1 MHVTTAY
8 DEQRV
13 RKVGGVWVTPGLAD
27 LHSHLGVMSA
37 PSLSTNLSGQSLSFP
52 PRVRD

>member
-1 MHVTTAY
+1 MTNNEYENLEAC
-8 DEQRV
+8 
-13 RKVGGVWVTPGLAD
+13 GLILGLAD
-27 LHSHLGVMSA
+27 LHLHLGVMSA